1 MININKILDYMN
13 NKKVLNYH
21 GSNGKNYKY
30 YIKEINNDLVTISV
44 DEPIKN
50 SVWESDHQLWT
61 VNQYNLLSHST
72 ETNAIATWGKQ

>member
-1 MININKILDYMN
+1 MININKIVDYMN

-61 VNQYNLLSHST
+61 VNQYNLLSNST
-72 ETNAIATWGKQ
+72 ETNTLATWGQQ